1 VQTFRDVVGLTVD
14 GKLTTFSSIQCLTTA
29 FNAALI
35 SHRQKMNHKLDFMV
49 YDLRSIT
56 LNLLLQRDD
65 AYDHFLVYILDD
77 AKQTY
82 GVEYSNSGKKV
93 SIRFDSILATES
105 IFFDSIRFA
114 NLINLPLLH

>member
-1 VQTFRDVVGLTVD
+1 
-14 GKLTTFSSIQCLTTA
+14 
-29 FNAALI
+29 
-35 SHRQKMNHKLDFMV
+35 MNHKLDFMV

>member
-1 VQTFRDVVGLTVD
+1 
-14 GKLTTFSSIQCLTTA
+14 
-29 FNAALI
+29 
-35 SHRQKMNHKLDFMV
+35 MNHKLDFMV

-82 GVEYSNSGKKV
+82 GVEYSNSGKKSFD
-93 SIRFDSILATES
+93 SIRFDSRYRID
-105 IFFDSIRFA
+105 FFDSIRFD